1 MLSSLIDN
9 DQLSAALRSYPTPVR
24 FVGTALAILLLGN
37 FGCARPA
44 TKTQST
50 DEAYISAPG
59 SVGFEIGPLE
69 RQKGSL
75 RIQGMYRSQGKLAKF
90 GIEFGPTR
98 NLDKTDSKDFA
109 METGEGRFI
118 AEPGSDATVLLAD
131 LRTALE
137 AKAVLHKGR
146 RVQALPFTFVN
157 IGDNLSQAPGGGFNV
172 DPPGGWTAIKI
183 FIGQGEQEGEF
194 FLNFN
199 AAIGK
204 GQFSSK
210 EADYGD
216 IVLKQL
222 ATVL

>member
-1 MLSSLIDN
+1 MPSPLIN
-9 DQLSAALRSYPTPVR
+9 NYQLSAALRSYSTPVH
-24 FVGTALAILLLGN
+24 FTGLAFAILLLGN
-37 FGCARPA
+37 FGCARPG
-44 TKTQST
+44 TKAQSRT
-50 DEAYISAPG
+50 SEAYISVPG
-59 SVGFEIGPLE
+59 SVGFDIGPLE
-69 RQKGSL
+69 REKGSL
-75 RIQGMYRSQGKLAKF
+75 RIHGAYRSQGKLAKF
-90 GIEFGPTR
+90 EIEFGPTR
-98 NLDKTDSKDFA
+98 TSGDSQNFA

-118 AEPGSDATVLLAD
+118 AEPGSDAGVLLAD

-137 AKAVLHKGR
+137 ARATLHKAR

-172 DPPGGWTAIKI
+172 DPPGGWTAIKV
-183 FIGQGEQEGEF
+183 FIGQGEQEGEL

-204 GQFSSK
+204 GQFAIK
-210 EADYGD
+210 DGDYGD